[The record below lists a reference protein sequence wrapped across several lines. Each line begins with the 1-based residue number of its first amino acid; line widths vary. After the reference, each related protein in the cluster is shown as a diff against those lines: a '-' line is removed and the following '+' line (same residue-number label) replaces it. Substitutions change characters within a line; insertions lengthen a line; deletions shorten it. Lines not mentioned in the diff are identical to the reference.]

1 MLTIGLYY
9 EVIEG
14 KGQEFEEKFF
24 SVVELMKTMPG
35 HQSSDLYKKVNDPE
49 SYAIIGEWETQ
60 DDFLGFIRSDAFR
73 DVTNWGL
80 EAILRSRPRHKIY
93 PKSEDMTRPS

>member
-35 HQSSDLYKKVNDPE
+35 HQSSDLYKKVNDP
-49 SYAIIGEWETQ
+49 
-60 DDFLGFIRSDAFR
+60 
-73 DVTNWGL
+73 
-80 EAILRSRPRHKIY
+80 
-93 PKSEDMTRPS
+93 

>member
-24 SVVELMKTMPG
+24 SVVELLNTRCRGFQIRPPG
-35 HQSSDLYKKVNDPE
+35 QSKST
-49 SYAIIGEWETQ
+49 S
-60 DDFLGFIRSDAFR
+60 
-73 DVTNWGL
+73 
-80 EAILRSRPRHKIY
+80 EASNSK
-93 PKSEDMTRPS
+93 

>member
-35 HQSSDLYKKVNDPE
+35 PGVDPPTP
-49 SYAIIGEWETQ
+49 ATPP
-60 DDFLGFIRSDAFR
+60 
-73 DVTNWGL
+73 T
-80 EAILRSRPRHKIY
+80 P
-93 PKSEDMTRPS
+93 